1 MKIVADSGLF
11 GIEELVAQLEGVC
24 ELQLLSG
31 RDISPAQL
39 RDAEALLVRSI
50 TPVNEALLEGS
61 QVRFVGTAT
70 SGVNHIDTVFLGRAA
85 IQLVDAKGANAAA
98 VVDYVFAALALLA
111 CETALEPEGKTIGI
125 VGHGCVGS
133 LLDQTLQA
141 AGFVTACCD
150 DPLAAQ
156 LGSESSF
163 VDLATA
169 LACPIVC
176 VHVPL
181 SGLGEFATRN
191 LIGREEL
198 SHMAENAVL
207 INPSRGGVVDE
218 QALKHHLQSRPCFI
232 YAADVWRDEP
242 DVDAELVGASW
253 LATPHIAG
261 YSVQA
266 KQTATAVLLAELS
279 RYARAVEKIEIAV
292 ALNSAAEHCLS
303 GIGEAREVS
312 LESGMDSN
320 RGGLWPAIVRLLDLR
335 AVDKSFRC
343 ALRGGMTAEKFD
355 RQRQPLLKRQQLSL
369 ARVATDGVALS
380 KSERDLAA
388 ALQLTLKA

>member
-50 TPVNEALLEGS
+50 TSVNEALLEGS

-70 SGVNHIDTVFLGRAA
+70 SGVNHIDTVFLRRAG

-133 LLDQTLQA
+133 LLDHTLQA

-156 LGSESSF
+156 LGSESSY

-169 LACPIVC
+169 LACPIIC

-181 SGLGEFATRN
+181 S
-191 LIGREEL
+191 
-198 SHMAENAVL
+198 
-207 INPSRGGVVDE
+207 GVVDE
-218 QALKHHLQSRPCFI
+218 QALKHHLQSRPRFI

-242 DVDAELVGASW
+242 DVDAELVAASW

-266 KQTATAVLLAELS
+266 KQTATAVLLGELS
-279 RYARAVEKIEIAV
+279 RNARAVEKIEIAV

-335 AVDKSFRC
+335 AVDQSFRC

-388 ALQLTLKA
+388 ALQLTIKA